1 MNTHPGIVIGVV
13 AVLLLLGVAI
23 WLEYRKRQSLRL
35 QERFG
40 ADYGRAVHKLGSR
53 TKAELDLKAR
63 EKRVA
68 RLDIV
73 PLAAAD
79 AQRFTEAWERLQ
91 RRFVDNPKGAVAEAD
106 ELVRE
111 LMLKRGYP
119 MADFERRA
127 ADISVDHPMVVENYR
142 TAQAIAVRDSHGHA
156 DTEELRK
163 AVVHYRALFDELL
176 EVRDAPD
183 ANRNAQTAAGR
194 VEASS

>member
-1 MNTHPGIVIGVV
+1 MNTHPGIVAGVV
-13 AVLLLLGVAI
+13 VILVIVGVAI

-35 QERFG
+35 QQRFG
-40 ADYGRAVHKLGSR
+40 AEYGHTVHKLGSR

-63 EKRVA
+63 EERVA
-68 RLDIV
+68 RLNIV
-73 PLAAAD
+73 PLAAPD

-91 RRFVDNPKGAVAEAD
+91 RRFVDSPKGAVAEAD

-119 MADFERRA
+119 MGDFERRA
-127 ADISVDHPMVVENYR
+127 ADISVDHPKVVENYR
-142 TAQAIAVRDSHGHA
+142 LAQAIALRDKGGNA

-176 EVRDAPD
+176 EVGHTNPD
-183 ANRNAQTAAGR
+183 ARPAAR
-194 VEASS
+194 RMEASS

>member
-1 MNTHPGIVIGVV
+1 MNTHPEVVAGVV
-13 AVLLLLGVAI
+13 LILIAVGVAV

-35 QERFG
+35 QQRFG
-40 ADYGRAVHKLGSR
+40 AEYGRTVQKVGSR

-63 EKRVA
+63 EDRVA
-68 RLDIV
+68 RLAIV
-73 PLAAAD
+73 PLDAAD

-91 RRFVDNPKGAVAEAD
+91 RRFVDSPKGAVSEAH

-111 LMLKRGYP
+111 LMLSRGYP
-119 MADFERRA
+119 MGDFERRA
-127 ADISVDHPMVVENYR
+127 ADISVDHPEVAENYR
-142 TAQAIAVRDSHGHA
+142 LAQAIAMRDRHGKA

-176 EVRDAPD
+176 EVAPTNPD
-183 ANRNAQTAAGR
+183 ARTAARR